1 MSATTSAKP
10 QRSLSEIVTTAAKR
24 SLGVLTLSSLRVSWL
39 LLLFVRACVRAFLPV
54 QRAACL
60 APWPWESKV
69 SSLRATSVRPTLA
82 QAPTAGRVVASVAHS
97 NGWRDGR
104 PTRRTAAWLPPV
116 VPHAR
121 VVDFATC
128 CVCLEPRER
137 VLGGVRASGARHT
150 NSVAAGSARR
160 GCPRTT
166 PPHAQ
171 CRALGCH
178 FPVFLRHC
186 CTAARAGVIP
196 VIRGVLYG
204 GRASCYGLHA
214 LPWRE
219 VCGGVSSGCHP
230 CHCCSDDADV
240 DADDDELPGA

>member
-137 VLGGVRASGARHT
+137 VLGGVRASGAVGT
-150 NSVAAGSARR
+150 PTVSPR
-160 GCPRTT
+160 GV
-166 PPHAQ
+166 HGA
-171 CRALGCH
+171 
-178 FPVFLRHC
+178 
-186 CTAARAGVIP
+186 AARAPRRRTRSAAHLVATFLCFCAIAARP
-196 VIRGVLYG
+196 L
-204 GRASCYGLHA
+204 GRA
-214 LPWRE
+214 
-219 VCGGVSSGCHP
+219 
-230 CHCCSDDADV
+230 
-240 DADDDELPGA
+240 